1 MAGGAKVSLSM
12 GVQVGMGSLSLV
24 PVVGRDGK
32 DKKYLTRL
40 AQVSDY
46 SACTPD
52 EDYYKKIVD
61 DVSIR
66 VLLGKAQKKSG
77 LDSVLSVY
85 WLYRRLD
92 GASR

>member
-12 GVQVGMGSLSLV
+12 GVRYGQFKPDV
-24 PVVGRDGK
+24 PVVGRDK
-32 DKKYLTRL
+32 DKSISPRL
-40 AQVSDY
+40 APSQTILL
-46 SACTPD
+46 AHPD
-52 EDYYKKIVD
+52 EDYWQKIVD

-66 VLLGKAQKKSG
+66 VLLGKAKKSRG
-77 LDSVLSVY
+77 WTQYWYPVY